1 MWWQNVSASYIFAYS
16 SGQSYACDGSPKTA
30 ISAFQSETR
39 TCYCFEKRSGR
50 LQNNFRILKC
60 VRTFCNLVKL
70 LISKTNVDQYE
81 QIKDDVEEL
90 RTLTEESELWIPS
103 CSVKATPEEEKK
115 RRAYLHENIK
125 KAKIIIRDSR
135 IYFED
140 EVGSLQNFSPVNSCD
155 FDRLESALG
164 LETSKEASL
173 NYKKLQV
180 KYA

>member
-1 MWWQNVSASYIFAYS
+1 MLVTGALKLLFRHFNQRQELVTALKNVQAGYKSNLWLNYCQLLVIS
-16 SGQSYACDGSPKTA
+16 SRY
-30 ISAFQSETR
+30 
-39 TCYCFEKRSGR
+39 
-50 LQNNFRILKC
+50 
-60 VRTFCNLVKL
+60 FCNQLKL

-180 KYA
+180 K

>member
-1 MWWQNVSASYIFAYS
+1 M
-16 SGQSYACDGSPKTA
+16 
-30 ISAFQSETR
+30 
-39 TCYCFEKRSGR
+39 
-50 LQNNFRILKC
+50 
-60 VRTFCNLVKL
+60 
-70 LISKTNVDQYE
+70 DQYE

-180 KYA
+180 KCVFFSQCMMVLHISLTGFKENRFYERTKEESADRRLLTRLKSLPAELPSDHIRKHPVTRRQFLSLASITW

>member
-1 MWWQNVSASYIFAYS
+1 MLVTGALKLLFRHFNQRQELVTALKNVQAGY
-16 SGQSYACDGSPKTA
+16 KT
-30 ISAFQSETR
+30 ISE
-39 TCYCFEKRSGR
+39 Y
-50 LQNNFRILKC
+50 L
-60 VRTFCNLVKL
+60 NLFVLFVTQYKL

-180 KYA
+180 NCA

>member
-1 MWWQNVSASYIFAYS
+1 M
-16 SGQSYACDGSPKTA
+16 
-30 ISAFQSETR
+30 
-39 TCYCFEKRSGR
+39 
-50 LQNNFRILKC
+50 
-60 VRTFCNLVKL
+60 
-70 LISKTNVDQYE
+70 DQYE

-164 LETSKEASL
+164 LETSKQASL

-180 KYA
+180 KFLHAVFENACLVLFIS